1 MSLIAVLHNIIITN
15 LYNRP
20 ILPLQKNAGSSTAT
34 SPHQQQH
41 QQQPSGGESKSKTSL
56 HLPPAKKE
64 KPLGKGTA
72 SIAMKSNTAYDQ
84 WSRDE
89 DGIASGAPTPTQN
102 PSARSYAGGGRRGNE
117 NVYRF

>member
-1 MSLIAVLHNIIITN
+1 MSVLFITN

-34 SPHQQQH
+34 LSHQQQH
-41 QQQPSGGESKSKTSL
+41 QQQASGGESKSKTSS
-56 HLPPAKKE
+56 HFPRAPAKKE

-72 SIAMKSNTAYDQ
+72 TIAMKSNSAYDQ

-89 DGIASGAPTPTQN
+89 DGIARPGASTPTQN
-102 PSARSYAGGGRRGNE
+102 PSGRSYAGGGRRGNE